1 MANIFSGTILDQKGI
16 PIIEAQIKVVQDG
29 KEYTG
34 TGPDPSLVG
43 SYTNEKGEFRIQID
57 EPIDPKKV
65 TLTVTKAGKE
75 IRSIS
80 NPGAT
85 SKITAANLQITKEAG
100 GRLILEGKYE
110 GGEYYFESLGGKG
123 SVGDLVRDEFDL
135 NMRELEG
142 LIKDCT
148 LKNVP
153 LELIITGSES
163 TIPNTDNEP
172 FLPDGKTPNPNNG
185 KPISED
191 KGLAKKRVEYL
202 NKHITEDLFN
212 LDNKRWV
219 NSYNTIKKEAYQ
231 VNGPPYPGN
240 ANYKQY
246 QYVSIFALP
255 TKPLCATTYVAPGLA
270 GEKKEIPYVAPGS
283 TDCSFIA
290 FEIPDRFGFNGYLL
304 PHYTFIKNYGQAV
317 LKDAAPIAWGIFIYM
332 YLYLKN
338 GSAAFLDVTT
348 PGLALNHTVLQD
360 KKFPPVER
368 TLPNG
373 EKIKIAEKD
382 ENDTNSIWYAATRL
396 AFAIDKDNQN
406 KKTTGTNGFFNYEI
420 YEGFNRLLTNYPNFF
435 TLTTGTGA
443 SSTQTQVTPD
453 SDWNSKRFAINS
465 FFQKLINSN
474 VKIAIIEVINQR
486 QDKIKLIDPVY
497 GLTPDGYN
505 NYVMGI
511 SSTPIPK
518 QSKWA
523 YCICDKPFDDWP
535 TGGKG
540 GAG

>member
-1 MANIFSGTILDQKGI
+1 MANVFSGTILDQKGI

-57 EPIDPKKV
+57 EPIDSTKI

-110 GGEYYFESLGGKG
+110 GGEYYFGSLGGKG

-202 NKHITEDLFN
+202 NKHITEDLFT
-212 LDNKRWV
+212 LDSKRWV
-219 NSYNTIKKEAYQ
+219 NSYNTLKKETYQ

-255 TKPLCATTYVAPGLA
+255 TKPLCSTAYVAPGLA
-270 GEKKEIPYVAPGS
+270 GEKKDVPYVAPGS

-290 FEIPDRFGFNGYLL
+290 FQIPDRFGFNGYLL
-304 PHYTFIKNYGQAV
+304 PHYTFTATAN
-317 LKDAAPIAWGIFIYM
+317 KDTLPIIWGIFIYM

-360 KKFPPVER
+360 KRFPPVER
-368 TLPNG
+368 TLPSG
-373 EKIKIAEKD
+373 EKIKIAEKN
-382 ENDTNSIWYAATRL
+382 ENDTNSIWYAVRRL
-396 AFAIDKDNQN
+396 EFAIDKLNQN
-406 KKTTGTNGFFNYEI
+406 KLTTGGNGFFNTEI
-420 YEGFNRLLTNYPNFF
+420 YEAFNKLLTEYPNTF
-435 TLTTGTGA
+435 TRTIGT
-443 SSTQTQVTPD
+443 QQELVTPD
-453 SDWNSKRFAINS
+453 SDWNVKRFAIGS
-465 FFQKLINSN
+465 FFQRLIDSN
-474 VKIAIIEVINQR
+474 TKIAAIEVKDQR
-486 QDKIKLIDPVY
+486 QDQIKLTDPVY
-497 GLTPDGYN
+497 GLTPDGFN
-505 NYVMGI
+505 NYVVGI
-511 SSTPIPK
+511 SATPIPK

-523 YCICDKPFDDWP
+523 YCICDKPFDNWP
-535 TGGKG
+535 QGGKG
-540 GAG
+540 GVG